1 MRGRRLKLILCTI
14 ASAVVAAVVL
24 SPAPVGASGGGGC
37 GRPVTES
44 PGTTVLIRNF
54 CFGPTILRAQ
64 LGDQVTFV
72 NRDGVS
78 HTVLGA
84 NASWGSYRQLRK
96 GDDVSYEFE
105 RAGVYP
111 FVCTYHI
118 GMIGAVVV
126 GGPGVPMTATGAD
139 SEAVVPVR
147 AADVSTAAALNEAPE
162 TTTIA
167 DSDPELG
174 PWAVVAILLAGLLV
188 AGGLLGWRRRRDAAT
203 PSRLGSSAS

>member
-1 MRGRRLKLILCTI
+1 MI
-14 ASAVVAAVVL
+14 ASGVVAVVAL
-24 SPAPVGASGGGGC
+24 PSGPAGASGGGGC

-44 PGTTVLIRNF
+44 AGTAVLIRNF

-64 LGDQVTFV
+64 PGDQVTFV

-111 FVCTYHI
+111 FVCTYHV

-126 GGPGVPMTATGAD
+126 GGPGAPMTTTRAD
-139 SEAVVPVR
+139 AGAVVPVR
-147 AADVSTAAALNEAPE
+147 AADVSTTALNEAE
-162 TTTIA
+162 ATTTLA
-167 DSDPELG
+167 DSDRGLE
-174 PWAVVAILLAGLLV
+174 PWSVVTIVMAGLLV
-188 AGGLLGWRRRRDAAT
+188 AGCLLGWRRRRDAVSS
-203 PSRLGSSAS
+203 SRLGSSVS